1 MIRIGVTGTD
11 TDVGKT
17 LVSAALAAALT
28 RRGFSV
34 VAMKPVETGCDFD
47 DPNRDGARL
56 ARASNETRGLA
67 SVAPI
72 TYLEPVAPML
82 AAELAG
88 APIDLAKLDQTMTA
102 AVRDRDVLIVEGAG
116 GLLVPIT
123 ADVSFADLFVRW
135 SLDVVIVAVNRL
147 GAINHVRLTV
157 AAARA
162 AGLKVSAVVLNQIG
176 GDGSDRSVNDN
187 ARLIEL
193 LEHVPVVQLPRAPA
207 VDDLGVAAN
216 LVERCGLVGLV
227 ASPAASPASVPSV

>member
-17 LVSAALAAALT
+17 LVSAALAVALT
-28 RRGFSV
+28 RRGFHV
-34 VAMKPVETGCDFD
+34 AAMKPIETGCDFD

-56 ARASNETRGLA
+56 ARASKESRGLA
-67 SVAPI
+67 AVAPL
-72 TYLEPVAPML
+72 TFLEPVAPML

-88 APIDLAKLDQTMTA
+88 APIDLATLDHAVTA
-102 AVRDRDVLIVEGAG
+102 AALDRDVLIVEGAG
-116 GLLVPIT
+116 GLFVPIT
-123 ADVSFADLFVRW
+123 AEVSFADLFVRW

-157 AAARA
+157 DAARA
-162 AGLKVSAVVLNQIG
+162 AGLNVRAVVLNQIG
-176 GDGSDRSVNDN
+176 GAGSDRSVGDN

-207 VDDLGVAAN
+207 VDDLDVTAN
-216 LVERCGLVGLV
+216 LVERCGLVDLV
-227 ASPAASPASVPSV
+227 ASPPPV